1 MNTQR
6 RNISYF
12 QHKII
17 AWYKIN
23 RRNFIWRG
31 ERLNDYQKIITEVL
45 LQRTKAETVEKFY
58 PVFIDK
64 YKTWQDITASSIETL
79 EEDLKPIGLYRQRA
93 KRLYSLSLEMCKLAG
108 KIPGTEDELS
118 KIPMIGQYIANAILL
133 IIHDKRRPLL
143 DTNMARVLE
152 RFFGKRKL
160 SDIRYDPYL
169 QNLAGKVVDHEMAK
183 EINWGILDFA
193 SAICKSRNP
202 LCFQCLVNN
211 RCVAFN
217 ISTEDYHPPKP

>member
-1 MNTQR
+1 MRIHKKKIQ
-6 RNISYF
+6 YF
-12 QHKII
+12 QNII
-17 AWYKIN
+17 LEWYREN
-23 RRNFIWRG
+23 GRDFIWRKTP
-31 ERLNDYQKIITEVL
+31 LNDFQVIITEVL

-58 PVFIDK
+58 PSFIKK
-64 YKTWQDITASSIETL
+64 YETWQDITASSTETL

-93 KRLYSLSLEMCKLAG
+93 KRLYSLSLEMCKLGG
-108 KIPGTEDELS
+108 KIPETEDELS

-133 IIHDKRRPLL
+133 LIHDKRRPLL

-169 QNLAGKVVDHEMAK
+169 QNLARKVVDHEMAK

-193 SAICKSRNP
+193 AITCK
-202 LCFQCLVNN
+202 N
-211 RCVAFN
+211 R
-217 ISTEDYHPPKP
+217 PKCDVCMLKEKCRY